1 MAEIENS
8 PPSVRSASHSSQS
21 APECKKDAQDDRVDK
36 GPMRGRPRRT
46 EDSSPHPE
54 LGMSS
59 QIVLGP
65 D

>member
-1 MAEIENS
+1 MAETENS
-8 PPSVRSASHSSQS
+8 PHSVPLASPSSQS
-21 APECKKDAQDDRVDK
+21 ALECKKDAQDDRVDK

-46 EDSSPHPE
+46 EDSSSHPE

-59 QIVLGP
+59 QTVLGP